1 MNLPDIP
8 PVFKQPSGAE
18 RPWWW
23 ELVDAEGNP
32 VPDGTVSQEYA
43 DQRFANQGDAESWV
57 GEIWADLLDQ
67 GVEAVVLKEHDRT
80 VYGPMSLRA

>member
-8 PVFKQPSGAE
+8 PVFKQPAGAE

-32 VPDGTVSQEYA
+32 VDDDALPEEYA
-43 DQRFANQGDAESWV
+43 GQRFTNQGDAESWV
-57 GEIWADLLDQ
+57 GEIWSELLDQ